1 MENFD
6 KKIRES
12 LYQQE
17 LPLDSGAWASMEQA
31 LDKAM
36 PVVASAGAGGG
47 STSWAWYASG
57 GAFIVASGVALF
69 SFLSVNE
76 NNIGDSMSAKQDYK
90 VPVIK
95 DENHT
100 SKNQNSTISEGA
112 KATNSDFTNQTS
124 KEIDSSVKDQVIAK
138 ESKNQQETTQANPE
152 VKAELSNEEEKNNIN
167 PSHKGFLLGFSPS
180 SREICAGETVT
191 FLNNTSEYNIVFYW
205 DFGDGNS
212 SSEHDPNH
220 VFNAPGS
227 YSVTLVGT
235 RKGTDIN
242 ESQTIN
248 ILVKSSPK
256 AEILSTSNAKIDNL
270 ISYETIVAIGQ
281 TAEWKFSDGT
291 VTSGNTAEHL
301 YLNPGVQKVKLTVK
315 NSNGCIDRIDLS
327 ESISE
332 ELKFFVGNTF
342 TPDGD
347 GNNDDFFIPILKELD
362 VPFQLVVVDKNNQ
375 TVFTTKDAYDIWN
388 CKHINTGAPMPEG
401 KYSYILTLNRTYLK
415 NNIISGQFNLQR
427 R

>member
-124 KEIDSSVKDQVIAK
+124 RKLIL
-138 ESKNQQETTQANPE
+138 
-152 VKAELSNEEEKNNIN
+152 LS
-167 PSHKGFLLGFSPS
+167 
-180 SREICAGETVT
+180 RT
-191 FLNNTSEYNIVFYW
+191 
-205 DFGDGNS
+205 
-212 SSEHDPNH
+212 
-220 VFNAPGS
+220 
-227 YSVTLVGT
+227 
-235 RKGTDIN
+235 
-242 ESQTIN
+242 
-248 ILVKSSPK
+248 KS
-256 AEILSTSNAKIDNL
+256 
-270 ISYETIVAIGQ
+270 
-281 TAEWKFSDGT
+281 
-291 VTSGNTAEHL
+291 
-301 YLNPGVQKVKLTVK
+301 
-315 NSNGCIDRIDLS
+315 
-327 ESISE
+327 
-332 ELKFFVGNTF
+332 
-342 TPDGD
+342 
-347 GNNDDFFIPILKELD
+347 
-362 VPFQLVVVDKNNQ
+362 
-375 TVFTTKDAYDIWN
+375 
-388 CKHINTGAPMPEG
+388 
-401 KYSYILTLNRTYLK
+401 
-415 NNIISGQFNLQR
+415 
-427 R
+427 